1 MRKTLR
7 WASVAAILSGLCAA
21 PRAQTGTQVY
31 ETMGLRPQQVLSGTV
46 LSSRVVPG
54 EAKQVAAVVSYLTGK
69 KGADDAVN
77 VRLEV
82 FATAGGSL
90 ASIYSRDLGEE
101 SGGYVG
107 QGDLELVDLDGDGV
121 NEIILTWD
129 TFQEPLIDERRG
141 EVIFH
146 RDGGFEA
153 MWSGSMEYDATRAA
167 RKVPAERRDRY
178 KREIDVVATLKSKGS
193 TLFTNKTVI
202 AVAGERLPEPK
213 VVVET
218 FPLLSAGP

>member
-1 MRKTLR
+1 MAVILGGLCN
-7 WASVAAILSGLCAA
+7 ASV
-21 PRAQTGTQVY
+21 AQTGTQVY
-31 ETMGLRPQQVLSGTV
+31 EAMGLSPRQVLSGTV
-46 LSSRVVPG
+46 LTTRVMPG
-54 EAKQVAAVVSYLTGK
+54 EAKQVAAVVTYLTGK

-77 VRLEV
+77 VRLGL
-82 FATAGGSL
+82 FSTAGGSL
-90 ASIYSRDLGEE
+90 TSLYARDLGQEN
-101 SGGYVG
+101 GGYVG
-107 QGDLELVDLDGDGV
+107 QGDLELVDLNGDGI

-129 TFQEPLIDERRG
+129 TFREPLIDERRG

-146 RDGGFEA
+146 RDGSFEVK
-153 MWSGSMEYDATRAA
+153 WSGAMKYDATRAA

-178 KREIDVVATLKSKGS
+178 KREIDFVGTLKTKGV

-218 FPLLSAGP
+218 FPLLASSAP